1 MEVIDDN
8 AEIIS
13 TSDDT
18 YEIFKQALDSC
29 GMTEDIV
36 EITLEYNK
44 DSKDWMI
51 IEVNGGDSLEN
62 VLRDLYCG
70 DLYSEL
76 SKASI
81 QVSAMVLKEIL
92 QEEAYSELLNNT
104 INRILNTTKT
114 VDFSYWIRDKI

>member
-1 MEVIDDN
+1 
-8 AEIIS
+8 
-13 TSDDT
+13 
-18 YEIFKQALDSC
+18 
-29 GMTEDIV
+29 MTEDIV

-51 IEVNGGDSLEN
+51 IEVSGGDSFEN

-92 QEEAYSELLNNT
+92 
-104 INRILNTTKT
+104 
-114 VDFSYWIRDKI
+114 